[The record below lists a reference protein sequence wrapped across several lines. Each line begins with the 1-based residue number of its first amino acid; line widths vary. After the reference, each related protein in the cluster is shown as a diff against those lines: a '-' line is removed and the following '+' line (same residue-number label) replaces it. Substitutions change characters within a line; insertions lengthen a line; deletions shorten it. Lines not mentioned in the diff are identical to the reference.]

1 MKCKRINLSDE
12 DAALFELIKQK
23 ENITNEELIS
33 LLIRSYYTHSSE
45 LDLILEYI
53 KLLVKTNSELKQ
65 YASEDEMKMVVNNDS
80 RFQKLIKEKLDAGK
94 KF

>member
-1 MKCKRINLSDE
+1 MKYKRINLNDE
-12 DAALFELIKQK
+12 DAAIFDMLKKIK
-23 ENITNEELIS
+23 NMNNEELMS
-33 LLIRSYYTHSSE
+33 LLIRSYYAYSSE
-45 LDLILEYI
+45 LDLMLEYI

-65 YASEDEMKMVVNNDS
+65 YASEEEMKMVVNNDS